1 MDWLSISMSEDRVA
15 ISDKPND
22 FISFADEAIRYG
34 ITRILYSDI
43 TSTTFQSVSKTVNLI
58 PNWDT
63 YLFAVSSPKGDIKVR
78 LTSWFRI
85 GNRRKGDAFNDL
97 LRLTNTHIHPLIVRR
112 MLTKLLF
119 ENETV
124 TVGGI
129 SMNRLG
135 MESSHRGYFPWR
147 QLRGYRIYN
156 GTLIIGG
163 EDPKNQKKSVIF
175 AATSMG
181 TPNALVLPI
190 LFENVRKVAAAK
202 A

>member
-1 MDWLSISMSEDRVA
+1 MSEERVA
-15 ISDKPND
+15 ISDKSND
-22 FISFADEAIRYG
+22 FVSFADETVRYG
-34 ITRILYSDI
+34 IKRILYSDI

-63 YLFAVSSPKGDIKVR
+63 YLFGVSSPKENIQVR

-85 GNRRKGDAFNDL
+85 GNRRKADTFNAL
-97 LRLTNTHIHPLIVRR
+97 LRLTNAHIHPLIVRR
-112 MLTKLLF
+112 MLTKLLI
-119 ENETV
+119 EDETI

-135 MESSHRGYFPWR
+135 MESSHRGYFPWC

-156 GTLIIGG
+156 GTLIIDG
-163 EDPKNQKKSVIF
+163 EDPKKARKSIIF

-190 LFENVRKVAAAK
+190 LFDNVRKVAAAQ